1 MVSERKVTGFRD
13 TGVSVALCGAAW
25 RGVLGFNVMLQ
36 QIMMNPILEVIVNAE
51 CRSV

>member
-1 MVSERKVTGFRD
+1 M
-13 TGVSVALCGAAW
+13 ALLGAAW
-25 RGVLGFNVMLQ
+25 RVVLGFNVLLR